1 MSLVY
6 KSFGVVLRKHNLFI
20 LGVFTYSLTLLGGLN
35 MKINAIKSREVLDS
49 RGNPTVEADVVTDK
63 VFRAMV
69 PSGAS
74 AGVHEALELRD
85 GGDRYFGKGVQKAVD
100 NVNKIIAPKIVGMDC
115 TNQEDIDKTMLELD
129 GTENKDKLGANAIL
143 AVSMAAVKAGAA
155 ASDSSV
161 YGYIGKLFGAT
172 PDVLPVPMC
181 NVINGGK
188 HAGQE
193 NSIQE
198 HMIMPVGAKNF
209 KEGIRMVSE
218 TYHNLKKLLKKKLGA
233 GATLIGDEGGFAP
246 PEIKTVKER
255 LDLMTKACQEAGYE
269 KEMAFT
275 LDPASSEFFKDGT
288 YTIGD
293 KKMSG
298 GEMVDFYADLVDSY
312 PIVSIEDG
320 LAEDDWDSWVEMTKK
335 LGEKI
340 QIVGDD
346 LFVTNTKRIQNGIKL
361 NAANSVLI
369 KVNQIGSITE
379 TLNSIKMAFDN
390 KWTAVVSHRS
400 GETED
405 SFIADLVVGVNAGQI
420 KTGAPARS
428 DRNAKY
434 NQLLRIEEELGSK
447 AKYLGKDFR

>member
-1 MSLVY
+1 MS
-6 KSFGVVLRKHNLFI
+6 K
-20 LGVFTYSLTLLGGLN
+20 
-35 MKINAIKSREVLDS
+35 IKSIKAREVLDS
-49 RGNPTVEADVVTDK
+49 RGNPTIECDVITNK
-63 VFRAMV
+63 GLSRAMV

-74 AGVHEALELRD
+74 AGIHEALELRD
-85 GGDRYFGKGVQKAVD
+85 GDKSRYLGKGVSKAVT
-100 NVNKIIAPKIVGMDC
+100 NVNDFISERVVGLEC
-115 TNQEDIDKTMLELD
+115 TEQKELDKDMLELD
-129 GTENKDKLGANAIL
+129 GTGNKDKLGANSIL
-143 AVSMAAVKAGAA
+143 AVSMACCKAGAA
-155 ASDSSV
+155 ENNQSL
-161 YGYIGKLFGAT
+161 YQYIGELFGIK
-172 PDVLPVPMC
+172 PNILPVPMC

-198 HMIMPVGAKNF
+198 HMIMPVGANNF

-218 TYHNLKKLLKKKLGA
+218 TYHALKKLLKKKLGA

-246 PEIKTVKER
+246 PEIKTVNER
-255 LDLMTKACQEAGYE
+255 LDLMTQAVKQAGYE
-269 KEMAFT
+269 KEIVFT

-288 YTIGD
+288 YTVGD
-293 KKMSG
+293 KKMNG
-298 GEMVDFYADLVDSY
+298 GEMVDFYADLIKTY

-320 LAEDDWDSWVEMTKK
+320 LAEDDWESWQEMTKK
-335 LGEKI
+335 LGNKI

-346 LFVTNTKRIQNGIKL
+346 LLVTNTKRIQKGIELK
-361 NAANSVLI
+361 AANSVLI
-369 KVNQIGSITE
+369 KVNQIGTVTE
-379 TLNSIKMAFDN
+379 TLEAIKMAYKN

-447 AKYLGKDFR
+447 AKYPGKNFR